1 MVGVGGCWP
10 VLARRY
16 ACISCKGAKGE
27 AKKRTFTALHPDILA
42 QLSSAFRLQRD
53 MFVVRRKV
61 CIEKD
66 LLRLVNALT
75 MRCGFEFM
83 EKALLAADY
92 SQIELRVIAAMS
104 QEETMIEA
112 FKNGEDIHAS
122 TAAKVFNVPL
132 DEVTREQRGN
142 AKTVNFGIIY
152 GVSAFGLSNQ
162 TDLSRTEAKEL
173 IETYYETYPKLR
185 KYMSSQVDFARDH
198 GYVTTLSN
206 RRRYLKD
213 INSRNA
219 IVRGAAERNAVNAP
233 IQA

>member
-1 MVGVGGCWP
+1 VVGVGGCWP

-83 EKALLAADY
+83 EKAIGSVQFGDFLG
-92 SQIELRVIAAMS
+92 Q
-104 QEETMIEA
+104 
-112 FKNGEDIHAS
+112 
-122 TAAKVFNVPL
+122 
-132 DEVTREQRGN
+132 GN
-142 AKTVNFGIIY
+142 A
-152 GVSAFGLSNQ
+152 
-162 TDLSRTEAKEL
+162 
-173 IETYYETYPKLR
+173 
-185 KYMSSQVDFARDH
+185 YMSHCIDSLDHLGDH
-198 GYVTTLSN
+198 GEFGEFGGFGDENGYDGHILKRRVMAAGYLADHE
-206 RRRYLKD
+206 RRYPAMMAYMESLSGDMWMVDHTFWCCKHVSVRVPVSD
-213 INSRNA
+213 GINCC
-219 IVRGAAERNAVNAP
+219 VRLL
-233 IQA
+233 